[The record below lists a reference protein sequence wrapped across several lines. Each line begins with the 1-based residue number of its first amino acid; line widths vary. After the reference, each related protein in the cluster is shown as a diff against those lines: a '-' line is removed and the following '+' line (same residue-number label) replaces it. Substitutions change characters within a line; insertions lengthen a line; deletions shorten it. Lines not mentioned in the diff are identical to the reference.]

1 MSNECELKYML
12 QNILSELGARIM
24 TTSFSYDQFKPR
36 EMILQISF
44 GICSHIITSHYTSH
58 FKGTV

>member
-1 MSNECELKYML
+1 ML
-12 QNILSELGARIM
+12 QNILWELGARIM

-44 GICSHIITSHYTSH
+44 GICSHIITSHLNYMSH
-58 FKGTV
+58 FKGAP